1 MIGRN
6 NESSEVIMTGKK
18 RSFLIIVLCLAI
30 HQIFWLGAC
39 DSKKEPIK
47 IGLAVN
53 LSGTGGTA
61 GEYIREGAMIAAE
74 EINKEGGIHGRPIS
88 LIIKDDENTDQ
99 GIIRADK
106 ELIAQGVPVIIGHTY
121 SESTLKAY
129 PYVTSQ
135 NTLLIT
141 PYTATSRLT
150 GKDDLF
156 FRTSV
161 DTVSY
166 GRALSA
172 LLAKRQLKRVCFLM
186 DMSNPSFTLE
196 YVEQTGKHFS
206 GNTYSV
212 EFNSRKE
219 TDWGIVIRELMEP
232 NPEAIVLLTEV
243 TMTGV
248 SAQKLRSRGFEGDL
262 IATTW
267 AQTSDLMRYG
277 GEAVE
282 GMTII
287 TFIKP
292 RYDTA
297 KYKSFAG
304 KIKENFHHP
313 VTARSVRAYEAV
325 YMISEA
331 LKRCSAFTSMEIK
344 RNLLRLPEVDYIMG
358 PVRFDAFG
366 DVIRPIYEVR
376 IKDAKFYNAGQI
388 K

>member
-1 MIGRN
+1 
-6 NESSEVIMTGKK
+6 MTGKK
-18 RSFLIIVLCLAI
+18 RSILIIVLCLVI
-30 HQIFWLGAC
+30 YQIFWLGAC

-47 IGLAVN
+47 IGLSVN
-53 LSGTGGTA
+53 LSGRGGTA

-74 EINKEGGIHGRPIS
+74 EINKKGGIHGRPIS
-88 LIIKDDENTDQ
+88 LIIKDDENTDD

-106 ELIAQGVPVIIGHTY
+106 ELIAQGAPVIIGHTY
-121 SESTLKAY
+121 SETTLKAY
-129 PYVTSQ
+129 PYVTSHD
-135 NTLLIT
+135 TLLFT
-141 PYTATSRLT
+141 SYTATSRLT

-156 FRTSV
+156 LRTSV

-172 LLAKRQLKRVCFLM
+172 LLTKRQLKRVCFLV

-206 GNTYSV
+206 GNTHSV
-212 EFNSRKE
+212 PFNSQEE
-219 TDWGIVIRELMEP
+219 TNWGIVIRELMEP
-232 NPEAIVLLTEV
+232 NPEVIVLLTEV

-248 SAQKLRSRGFEGDL
+248 SAQKLRSRGFKGDL
-262 IATTW
+262 IATLW

-277 GEAVE
+277 GKAVE

-292 RYDTA
+292 RYNNA
-297 KYKSFAG
+297 QYKAFAR
-304 KIKENFHHP
+304 KIEENFHHP
-313 VTARSVRAYEAV
+313 VTARAVRAYEAV

-331 LKRCSAFTSMEIK
+331 LKRCSVFTSIEIK
-344 RNLLRLPEVDYIMG
+344 RNLLRLPEEDYIMG

-376 IKDAKFYNAGQI
+376 IKDSEFFDAGQI

>member
-1 MIGRN
+1 
-6 NESSEVIMTGKK
+6 
-18 RSFLIIVLCLAI
+18 
-30 HQIFWLGAC
+30 
-39 DSKKEPIK
+39 
-47 IGLAVN
+47 
-53 LSGTGGTA
+53 
-61 GEYIREGAMIAAE
+61 
-74 EINKEGGIHGRPIS
+74 
-88 LIIKDDENTDQ
+88 
-99 GIIRADK
+99 
-106 ELIAQGVPVIIGHTY
+106 
-121 SESTLKAY
+121 
-129 PYVTSQ
+129 
-135 NTLLIT
+135 
-141 PYTATSRLT
+141 
-150 GKDDLF
+150 
-156 FRTSV
+156 
-161 DTVSY
+161 
-166 GRALSA
+166 
-172 LLAKRQLKRVCFLM
+172 
-186 DMSNPSFTLE
+186 
-196 YVEQTGKHFS
+196 
-206 GNTYSV
+206 
-212 EFNSRKE
+212 
-219 TDWGIVIRELMEP
+219 MEP

-248 SAQKLRSRGFEGDL
+248 SAQKLRSRGFKGDL
-262 IATTW
+262 IATLW

>member
-1 MIGRN
+1 
-6 NESSEVIMTGKK
+6 MTGKK
-18 RSFLIIVLCLAI
+18 RSFLILVLCLVI

-53 LSGTGGTA
+53 LSGRGGTA
-61 GEYIREGAMIAAE
+61 GEYIREGAMIATE
-74 EINKEGGIHGRPIS
+74 EINKKGGIHGRPIS
-88 LIIKDDENTDQ
+88 LIIKDDENSDD

-106 ELIAQGVPVIIGHTY
+106 ELIAQGVPVIIGHTH

-129 PYVTSQ
+129 PYVTSHD
-135 NTLLIT
+135 TLLFT
-141 PYTATSRLT
+141 SYTATSKLT

-156 FRTSV
+156 LRTSV

-172 LLAKRQLKRVCFLM
+172 LLSKRQLKKVCFLV
-186 DMSNPSFTLE
+186 DMSNPSFSLE
-196 YVEQTGKHFS
+196 YVEETGKHFS
-206 GNTYSV
+206 GNTYSIK
-212 EFNSRKE
+212 FNSRKE

-248 SAQKLRSRGFEGDL
+248 SAQKLHSRGFKGDL
-262 IATTW
+262 IATLW

-277 GEAVE
+277 GKAVE

-292 RYDTA
+292 RYNNA
-297 KYKSFAG
+297 QYKAFAR
-304 KIKENFHHP
+304 KIQENFHHP
-313 VTARSVRAYEAV
+313 VTARAVRAYEAV

-331 LKRCSAFTSMEIK
+331 LKRCTAFTSIEIK
-344 RNLLRLPEVDYIMG
+344 RNLLKLPEEDYIMG
-358 PVRFDAFG
+358 PVRLDAFG

-376 IKDAKFYNAGQI
+376 IKDSEFYDAGQI

>member
-1 MIGRN
+1 
-6 NESSEVIMTGKK
+6 MTGKK
-18 RSFLIIVLCLAI
+18 RSFLIIVLCLVI
-30 HQIFWLGAC
+30 HQIFWLGGC

-53 LSGTGGTA
+53 LSGRGGTA
-61 GEYIREGAMIAAE
+61 GEYIREGAMIAAKD
-74 EINKEGGIHGRPIS
+74 INEQGGIHGRSIS
-88 LIIKDDENTDQ
+88 LIIKDDENTDD

-106 ELIAQGVPVIIGHTY
+106 ELIAQGVPVIIGHSH

-129 PYVTSQ
+129 PYVTS
-135 NTLLIT
+135 NDTLLFT
-141 PYTATSRLT
+141 SYTATSRLT

-166 GRALSA
+166 GRALSV
-172 LLAKRQLKRVCFLM
+172 LLTKRQLKRVCFLM

-196 YVEQTGKHFS
+196 YVEQTGKHYS

-212 EFNSRKE
+212 KFNSREE
-219 TDWGIVIRELMEP
+219 TDWGVIIRELMEP

-248 SAQKLRSRGFEGDL
+248 SAQKLRSRGFTGDL
-262 IATTW
+262 IATLW

-277 GEAVE
+277 GKAVE

-287 TFIKP
+287 TFVKP
-292 RYDTA
+292 RYNNA
-297 KYKSFAG
+297 QYNAFAG
-304 KIKENFHHP
+304 KIEENFHHP
-313 VTARSVRAYEAV
+313 VTARAVRAYEAV
-325 YMISEA
+325 YIISEA
-331 LKRCSAFTSMEIK
+331 LKRCSTFTPIEIK
-344 RNLLRLPEVDYIMG
+344 RNLLRLPEKDYIMG
-358 PVRFDAFG
+358 PVRFDTYG

-376 IKDAKFYNAGQI
+376 IKDSEFYDAGQI
-388 K
+388 

>member
-1 MIGRN
+1 
-6 NESSEVIMTGKK
+6 MTGKK
-18 RSFLIIVLCLAI
+18 RSFLIIMLCLVI

-53 LSGTGGTA
+53 LSGRGGTA

-74 EINKEGGIHGRPIS
+74 EINKKGGIHGRPIS
-88 LIIKDDENTDQ
+88 LIIKDDENSDD

-106 ELIAQGVPVIIGHTY
+106 ELIAQGVPVIIGHTH

-129 PYVTSQ
+129 PYVTSHD
-135 NTLLIT
+135 TLLFT
-141 PYTATSRLT
+141 SYTATSRLT

-156 FRTSV
+156 LRTSV

-172 LLAKRQLKRVCFLM
+172 LLSKRQLKRVCFLV
-186 DMSNPSFTLE
+186 DMSNPSFSLE

-206 GNTYSV
+206 GNICSV
-212 EFNSRKE
+212 KFNSRKE

-248 SAQKLRSRGFEGDL
+248 SAQKLHSRGFKGDL
-262 IATTW
+262 IATLW

-277 GEAVE
+277 GKAVE

-292 RYDTA
+292 RYNNA
-297 KYKSFAG
+297 QYKAFAG
-304 KIKENFHHP
+304 KIQENFHHP
-313 VTARSVRAYEAV
+313 VTARAVRAYEAV

-331 LKRCSAFTSMEIK
+331 LKRCTAFTSIEIK
-344 RNLLRLPEVDYIMG
+344 RNLLKLPKEDYIMG
-358 PVRFDAFG
+358 PVRLDAFG

-376 IKDAKFYNAGQI
+376 IKDSEFYDAGQI

>member
-1 MIGRN
+1 
-6 NESSEVIMTGKK
+6 MTGKK
-18 RSFLIIVLCLAI
+18 RSFLIIVLCLVLQ
-30 HQIFWLGAC
+30 QIFWLGAC

-53 LSGTGGTA
+53 LSGMGGTA
-61 GEYIREGAMIAAE
+61 GEYIREGAMIAAK
-74 EINKEGGIHGRPIS
+74 EINEKGGIHGHPIS
-88 LIIKDDENTDQ
+88 LIIKDDENTDH

-106 ELIAQGVPVIIGHTY
+106 ELIAQGTPVIIGHTH

-129 PYVTSQ
+129 PYVTSR
-135 NTLLIT
+135 NTLLFT
-141 PYTATSRLT
+141 SYTATSRLT

-172 LLAKRQLKRVCFLM
+172 LLSKRQLKRVCFLL

-196 YVEQTGKHFS
+196 YVEQTGKYFN
-206 GNTYSV
+206 GNAYSV

-219 TDWGIVIRELMEP
+219 TDWGTIIRELMEP

-248 SAQKLRSRGFEGDL
+248 SAQKLRSIGFKGDL
-262 IATTW
+262 IATLW

-292 RYDTA
+292 RYDTD

-304 KIKENFHHP
+304 KIKKNFHHP
-313 VTARSVRAYEAV
+313 VTARAVRAYEAV

-331 LKRCSAFTSMEIK
+331 LKRCSTFTAAEIK
-344 RNLLRLPEVDYIMG
+344 KNLLGLPEINYIMG

-376 IKDAKFYNAGQI
+376 IKDAEFYNAGQI

>member
-1 MIGRN
+1 
-6 NESSEVIMTGKK
+6 MTGKK
-18 RSFLIIVLCLAI
+18 RSFLIIVLCLVI
-30 HQIFWLGAC
+30 YQIFWLGAC

-53 LSGTGGTA
+53 LSGRGGTA

-74 EINKEGGIHGRPIS
+74 EINKKGGIHGRPIS
-88 LIIKDDENTDQ
+88 LVIKDDENTDD

-106 ELIAQGVPVIIGHTY
+106 ELIAQGVPVIIGHTH

-129 PYVTSQ
+129 PYITSHD
-135 NTLLIT
+135 TLLFT
-141 PYTATSRLT
+141 PYAATFRLT

-166 GRALSA
+166 GRALSV

-186 DMSNPSFTLE
+186 DMSNPSFTME

-219 TDWGIVIRELMEP
+219 TDWEIVIRELMEP

-262 IATTW
+262 IATLW

-277 GEAVE
+277 GKAVE
-282 GMTII
+282 GMTIV

-292 RYDTA
+292 RYNNLE
-297 KYKSFAG
+297 YKAFAE
-304 KIKENFHHP
+304 KIKEHFHHP
-313 VTARSVRAYEAV
+313 VTARAVRAYEAV
-325 YMISEA
+325 YIISEA
-331 LKRCSAFTSMEIK
+331 LKKSSAFTAAEIK
-344 RNLLRLPEVDYIMG
+344 ENLLGLPEINYIMG
-358 PVRFDAFG
+358 PVKFDTFG

-376 IKDAKFYNAGQI
+376 IKDAEFYNAGQI

>member
-1 MIGRN
+1 
-6 NESSEVIMTGKK
+6 MTVKK
-18 RSFLIIVLCLAI
+18 RSFLIIVMCLVI
-30 HQIFWLGAC
+30 YQIFWLGAC

-53 LSGTGGTA
+53 LSGRGGTA

-74 EINKEGGIHGRPIS
+74 EINKKGGIHGHPIS
-88 LIIKDDENTDQ
+88 LVIKDDENTDH

-106 ELIAQGVPVIIGHTY
+106 ELIAQGTPVIIGHTH

-135 NTLLIT
+135 DTLLFT

-166 GRALSA
+166 GRVLST
-172 LLAKRQLKRVCFLM
+172 LLAKRKLKRVCFLM

-196 YVEQTGKHFS
+196 YVEQTGKHFN

-212 EFNSRKE
+212 QFNSRKE

-262 IATTW
+262 IATLW
-267 AQTSDLMRYG
+267 AQTSDIMRYG

-292 RYDTA
+292 RYNNA
-297 KYKSFAG
+297 EYKAFAG

-313 VTARSVRAYEAV
+313 VTARAVRAYEAV

-331 LKRCSAFTSMEIK
+331 LKRCSAFTAMEIK
-344 RNLLRLPEVDYIMG
+344 RNLLSLPEVDYIMG

-376 IKDAKFYNAGQI
+376 IKDAEFYNAGQI

>member
-1 MIGRN
+1 
-6 NESSEVIMTGKK
+6 MTGKK
-18 RSFLIIVLCLAI
+18 RSFLIIVLCLVLQ
-30 HQIFWLGAC
+30 QIFWLGAC

-53 LSGTGGTA
+53 LSGMGGTA
-61 GEYIREGAMIAAE
+61 GEYIREGAMIAAK
-74 EINKEGGIHGRPIS
+74 EINEKGGIHGHPIS
-88 LIIKDDENTDQ
+88 LIIKDDENTDD

-106 ELIAQGVPVIIGHTY
+106 ELIAQGVPVIIGHTH

-129 PYVTSQ
+129 PYVTSHD
-135 NTLLIT
+135 TLLFT
-141 PYTATSRLT
+141 SYTATSRLT

-161 DTVSY
+161 DTGSY

-172 LLAKRQLKRVCFLM
+172 LLAKKQVNRICFLL
-186 DMSNPSFTLE
+186 DMSNPSFALE
-196 YVEQTGKHFS
+196 YVEQTGKSFN

-219 TDWGIVIRELMEP
+219 TNWGTIIRELMEP

-248 SAQKLRSRGFEGDL
+248 SAQKLRSRGFKGDL
-262 IATTW
+262 IATLW
-267 AQTSDLMRYG
+267 AQTSDLMHYG

-292 RYDTA
+292 RYDTD
-297 KYKSFAG
+297 KYKAFAG
-304 KIKENFHHP
+304 KIKKNFHHP
-313 VTARSVRAYEAV
+313 VTARAVRAYEAV

-331 LKRCSAFTSMEIK
+331 LKRCSAFTAAEIK
-344 RNLLRLPEVDYIMG
+344 KNLLGLPEINYIMG

-376 IKDAKFYNAGQI
+376 IKDAEFYNAGQI

>member
-1 MIGRN
+1 
-6 NESSEVIMTGKK
+6 MTGKK
-18 RSFLIIVLCLAI
+18 RSVLIIVLCLII
-30 HQIFWLGAC
+30 HHIFWIGAC
-39 DSKKEPIK
+39 DSKKEAIK

-53 LSGTGGTA
+53 LSGRGGTA

-74 EINKEGGIHGRPIS
+74 EINQKGGIHGRPIS
-88 LIIKDDENTDQ
+88 LVIKDDENTDD
-99 GIIRADK
+99 GIIKADR
-106 ELIAQGVPVIIGHTY
+106 ELIAQGVPIIIGHTH

-129 PYVTSQ
+129 PYVTSRD
-135 NTLLIT
+135 TLLFT
-141 PYTATSRLT
+141 SYTATSRLT

-172 LLAKRQLKRVCFLM
+172 LLSKRQLKRVCFLL
-186 DMSNPSFTLE
+186 DMSNSSFTLE
-196 YVEQTGKHFS
+196 YMEQTGKHFS

-219 TDWGIVIRELMEP
+219 TNWDIVIRELMEP

-248 SAQKLRSRGFEGDL
+248 SAQKLRARGFEGDL
-262 IATTW
+262 IATLW
-267 AQTSDLMRYG
+267 AQTFDLMRYG
-277 GEAVE
+277 GKAVE
-282 GMTII
+282 EMTII

-292 RYDTA
+292 RYDNLE
-297 KYKSFAG
+297 YKAFDG
-304 KIKENFHHP
+304 KIKENFHHS
-313 VTARSVRAYEAV
+313 VTARAVRAYEAV

-331 LKRCSAFTSMEIK
+331 LKKCSAYTAMEIK
-344 RNLLRLPEVDYIMG
+344 RNLLSLPEVNYIMG
-358 PVRFDAFG
+358 AVRFDAFG

-376 IKDAKFYNAGQI
+376 IKGAEFYNAGQI

>member
-1 MIGRN
+1 MI
-6 NESSEVIMTGKK
+6 GKK
-18 RSFLIIVLCLAI
+18 RSFLIIALGLVI
-30 HQIFWLGAC
+30 HQIFCLEAC

-53 LSGTGGTA
+53 LSGRGGTA
-61 GEYIREGAMIAAE
+61 GEYIRDGAMIAVD
-74 EINKEGGIHGRPIS
+74 EINKKRGIHGSPIS
-88 LIIKDDENTDQ
+88 LVIKDDENTDQ
-99 GIIRADK
+99 GIIKADR
-106 ELIAQGVPVIIGHTY
+106 ELIAEGVPIIIGHTY
-121 SESTLKAY
+121 SESTIKAY
-129 PYVTSQ
+129 PYVTSRD
-135 NTLLIT
+135 TLLFT

-166 GRALSA
+166 GRALSD
-172 LLAKRQLKRVCFLM
+172 LLTKRHISRVCFLM
-186 DMSNPSFTLE
+186 DMSNPSYTVD
-196 YVEQTGKHFS
+196 YVEQTGKYYT
-206 GNTYSV
+206 GNTCSV

-219 TDWGIVIRELMEP
+219 TNWDIVIRELMEP

-248 SAQKLRSRGFEGDL
+248 SAQKLRSKGYEGEL
-262 IATTW
+262 IATLW

-277 GEAVE
+277 GKAVE

-292 RYDTA
+292 RYDTPQ
-297 KYKSFAG
+297 YKAFAV

-313 VTARSVRAYEAV
+313 VTARAVRAYEAI
-325 YMISEA
+325 YLISEA
-331 LKRCSAFTSMEIK
+331 LKRCSAYTAMEIK
-344 RNLLRLPEVDYIMG
+344 RNLLSLPEEDYIMG

-376 IKDAKFYNAGQI
+376 IKDAEFYNAGQI
-388 K
+388 R